1 MPDTNVAG
9 VQGRVSAAEWAARVE
24 CAAVYRLLAHYGMS
38 DLVYNHVTLRVP
50 GSGQAGEGERLLINP
65 FGWLYEEITASSLI
79 TIDLGGTVLLNPH
92 ANDGSHAN
100 DGPHADVGINPAGYV
115 IHSAVHAVR
124 DDAACVI
131 HTHSRAGMA
140 VSAMACG
147 LLPLT
152 QTAMRCM
159 PVAYHE
165 YEGPAVDLDERGR
178 LQRDLGDARFMVLRN
193 HGLLVTGASAG
204 EAFNAM
210 YWMEMAC
217 RAQVDA
223 MAARAEWT
231 MPDAETVEHA
241 VHLYQPG
248 TRRPFGVLEWPAM
261 LRLLDRHHAGWR
273 D

>member
-1 MPDTNVAG
+1 MPDTNIGTATIPNVR
-9 VQGRVSAAEWAARVE
+9 GRVSEAEWQARLD

-50 GSGQAGEGERLLINP
+50 EAHDRILINP
-65 FGWLYEEITASSLI
+65 FGWLYEEITVSSLI
-79 TIDLGGTVLLNPH
+79 TIALDGAVLLNPH
-92 ANDGSHAN
+92 DNL
-100 DGPHADVGINPAGYV
+100 GINPAGYV
-115 IHSAVHAVR
+115 IHSAIHAVR
-124 DDAACVI
+124 HDAACVI

-140 VSAMACG
+140 VSAMQCG

-159 PVAYHE
+159 PIAIHE
-165 YEGPAVDLDERGR
+165 YEGPAVDLDERAR
-178 LQRDLGDARFMVLRN
+178 LQRDLGSARFMVLRN
-193 HGLLVTGASAG
+193 HGLLTTGPTAA

-223 MAARAEWT
+223 MAARTELT
-231 MPDAETVEHA
+231 MPDADTVAHA

-248 TRRPFGVLEWPAM
+248 TRRPFGLLEWPAM
-261 LRLLDRHHAGWR
+261 LRLLDRRSPGWR

>member
-1 MPDTNVAG
+1 MPDTNIAATSVS
-9 VQGRVSAAEWAARVE
+9 VRGRVSEAEWQARLD

-50 GSGQAGEGERLLINP
+50 GEDDRILINP

-79 TIDLGGTVLLNPH
+79 TIDLAGTILLN
-92 ANDGSHAN
+92 
-100 DGPHADVGINPAGYV
+100 PHADVGINPAGYV

-124 DDAACVI
+124 HDAACVI

-140 VSAMACG
+140 VSAMTCG

-165 YEGPAVDLDERGR
+165 YEGPAVDLDERTR
-178 LQRDLGDARFMVLRN
+178 LQRDLGEARFMVLRN
-193 HGLLVTGASAG
+193 HGLLTTGPTAA

-217 RAQVDA
+217 KAQVDS
-223 MAARAEWT
+223 MAARAELT
-231 MPDAETVEHA
+231 MPDAETVAHA

-248 TRRPFGVLEWPAM
+248 TRRPFGLLEWPAM
-261 LRLLDRHHAGWR
+261 LRLLDRRHPGWR